1 MTAMKVTEVSRGS
14 AHARQVA
21 LVRASLL
28 QGIEY
33 GARKGSRRD
42 DRPVP
47 RGARQLAADQ
57 SPPPWPVS
65 FCARLSDLRTTPG
78 RSSGLTSRR
87 FSNSGIASAGRPVSR
102 YAVPRL

>member
-28 QGIEY
+28 HGIEY

-42 DRPVP
+42 ARPVP
-47 RGARQLAADQ
+47 HRAR
-57 SPPPWPVS
+57 
-65 FCARLSDLRTTPG
+65 
-78 RSSGLTSRR
+78 
-87 FSNSGIASAGRPVSR
+87 
-102 YAVPRL
+102 